1 MPPVASNLQITTNYG
16 PAVNARGKDQLMAEQ
31 ENVGKMLGGL
41 CGRGRP
47 ASYFD
52 LKNARGDP

>member
-1 MPPVASNLQITTNYG
+1 LQITTNYG
-16 PAVNARGKDQLMAEQ
+16 PAVNARGKDQLMAKQ
-31 ENVGKMLGGL
+31 ENVGKMLRGL

-52 LKNARGDP
+52 LKNRRGGS